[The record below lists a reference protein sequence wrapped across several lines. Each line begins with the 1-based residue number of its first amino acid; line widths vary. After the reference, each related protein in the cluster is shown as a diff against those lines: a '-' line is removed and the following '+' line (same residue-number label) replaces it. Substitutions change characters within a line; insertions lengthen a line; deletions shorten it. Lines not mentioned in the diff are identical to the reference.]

1 MHISHIRQT
10 NGVSTQK
17 SRQSHNFQ
25 FFLTSNPCTAC
36 VSIVLMPHYDPPPRP
51 VPFRYSMIEVM
62 KKKRNQEWPKNI
74 HQSGFD
80 NQDIGSLVSIIRK
93 IIFWI
98 VTYHFEIWP
107 PGKLFFMQSLFSRK
121 KVFLMTPWHFVTIF
135 FIRNNVLK
143 KKKSVSYE
151 STALCNNFL
160 YKQSCFKE
168 KEKCL

>member
-80 NQDIGSLVSIIRK
+80 NQEFGSRVSIIRK

-107 PGKLFFMQSLFSRK
+107 LGKLFFKQSLFSRK
-121 KVFLMTPWHFVTIF
+121 RKVFLMTSRHFVTIF
-135 FIRNNVLK
+135 FISNH
-143 KKKSVSYE
+143 
-151 STALCNNFL
+151 FF
-160 YKQSCFKE
+160 QE
-168 KEKCL
+168 KEMCFLWLHGTL